1 MDALAMFL
9 ALLVLAAVVWLLSA
23 PLRAQ
28 AAGRQTPAQERDAQ
42 RRVDLEIERDQKYAE
57 IRELEMD
64 LRTGKLSDADHRAT
78 DRQLRAEAV
87 DILHAL
93 DRLGVTSEAAP
104 STLRTDAPEPA
115 ETVPDAVPEPD
126 NDAERAS

>member
-1 MDALAMFL
+1 MDALAMLL

-28 AAGRQTPAQERDAQ
+28 AAGRKTPAQERDEQ

-64 LRTGKLSDADHRAT
+64 LRTGKLSDADYRIT
-78 DRQLRAEAV
+78 DRQLRAEAIN
-87 DILHAL
+87 ILHEL
-93 DRLGVTSEAAP
+93 DRLGVSSEEALPALHEAAE
-104 STLRTDAPEPA
+104 EPA
-115 ETVPDAVPEPD
+115 ETVPEGAPEPE